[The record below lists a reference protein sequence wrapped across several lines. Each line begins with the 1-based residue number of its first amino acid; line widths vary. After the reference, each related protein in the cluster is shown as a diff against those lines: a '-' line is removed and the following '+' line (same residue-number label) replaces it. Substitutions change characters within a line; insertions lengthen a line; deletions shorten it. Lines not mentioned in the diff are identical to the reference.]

1 MKAKIVR
8 LNPEVQLPEY
18 HTAESAGFDIAAS
31 EDTAIAPKQVTIV
44 HTGLIIQAPKG
55 HFLAIKA
62 RSSLPLKKKLMLAN
76 GTGVIDRDYC
86 GPEDELK
93 LSLYNFTDNE
103 VKIEKG
109 ERLAQGLFLPV
120 DQVEWEEVDVIK
132 TDSRGGLGST
142 GGYNK

>member
-1 MKAKIVR
+1 MQAKIVR
-8 LNPEVQLPEY
+8 LHSDIQLPDY
-18 HTAESAGFDIAAS
+18 HTAESAGFDIAS
-31 EDTAIAPKQVTIV
+31 CEDAVIPAKQVHVV
-44 HTGLIIQAPKG
+44 HTGLIIQAPQG

-93 LSLYNFTDNE
+93 LSLYNFTDQDIK
-103 VKIEKG
+103 VEKG

-120 DQVEWEEVDVIK
+120 DQVEWEEVKVIK
-132 TDSRGGLGST
+132 AASRGGMGST
-142 GGYNK
+142 GGYNQ